1 VHPPRA
7 ATEPSPVRAA
17 PPRSSTPLP
26 GSFRLAEDPSTT
38 TLDNGDVFLGGSP
51 LRLFRV
57 SERARGIIAR
67 WQKGEPVGGGRAP
80 ALLARRLVSGGAFT
94 PMPDRGPYDR
104 SDVTVVIPVRDR
116 PSQLDRLL
124 TCLEG
129 LRCIVVDDAS
139 RDAAATSEIC
149 TRHGARLVGL
159 ATNAGPGGARN
170 RGLALAETAVVA
182 FVDSDCEP
190 PEGWLEPLLAH
201 FEDPLVAAVAPRVVS
216 AAHDTSSVVARY
228 EAVRSSLD
236 RGGRAGPVRPGSSV
250 PFVPSAVFVVRTEV
264 VDGHELFDPQLRS
277 GEDVD
282 LEWRLVAAG
291 WDVRYEPGVVV
302 AHDGAATVGAFLSRR
317 RFYGTSAGPLAL
329 RHGDAMAPL
338 QASGWSV
345 TVWLLG
351 LLRRPGLAMVAQ
363 ATSIVLLAHRLRGLV
378 RDPVAVATTIAGG
391 GTARAAVPALGAMTR
406 VWSPVLMLGLFPR
419 RTRRLALIALL
430 LPALRDR
437 RDNPGSLDAAR
448 YVGLHV
454 ADDVAYASGVW
465 SGCLRTRTA
474 VPLLPRVTW
483 RSRTWSSEGLQDQ
496 LKSPAGST
504 DPSLSPAHGD
514 G

>member
-1 VHPPRA
+1 
-7 ATEPSPVRAA
+7 
-17 PPRSSTPLP
+17 
-26 GSFRLAEDPSTT
+26 
-38 TLDNGDVFLGGSP
+38 
-51 LRLFRV
+51 
-57 SERARGIIAR
+57 
-67 WQKGEPVGGGRAP
+67 
-80 ALLARRLVSGGAFT
+80 
-94 PMPDRGPYDR
+94 M
-104 SDVTVVIPVRDR
+104 TVVIPVRDR

-149 TRHGARLVGL
+149 ARHGAQLVGL
-159 ATNAGPGGARN
+159 TTNAGPGGARN

-182 FVDSDCEP
+182 FVDSDCVP
-190 PEGWLEPLLAH
+190 PEDWLEPLLAH
-201 FEDPLVAAVAPRVVS
+201 FEDPLVAAVAPRIVPTARDAS
-216 AAHDTSSVVARY
+216 ATVARY

-236 RGGRAGPVRPGSSV
+236 RGTRPGPVRPGSSV
-250 PFVPSAVFVVRTEV
+250 PFVPSAVFVVRTGV
-264 VDGHELFDPQLRS
+264 VDGHELFDAQLQS

-302 AHDGAATVGAFLSRR
+302 AHDGAETMGAFLARR

-345 TVWLLG
+345 TVWLLA
-351 LLRRPGLAMVAQ
+351 LLRRPGLAMAAQ
-363 ATSIVLLAHRLRGLV
+363 ASSIVVLAQRFRGLV

-406 VWSPVLMLGLFPR
+406 VWSPLLVLGIFPR
-419 RTRRLALIALL
+419 RTRRLALMALL

-437 RDNPGSLDAAR
+437 RDEPGSLDAVR

-454 ADDVAYASGVW
+454 ADDVAYAAGVW
-465 SGCLRTRTA
+465 SGCLRARTA

-483 RSRTWSSEGLQDQ
+483 RSRTWSSQGLSEQ
-496 LKSPAGST
+496 LRSSDATT
-504 DPSLSPAHGD
+504 DLSLSPARRD
-514 G
+514 R